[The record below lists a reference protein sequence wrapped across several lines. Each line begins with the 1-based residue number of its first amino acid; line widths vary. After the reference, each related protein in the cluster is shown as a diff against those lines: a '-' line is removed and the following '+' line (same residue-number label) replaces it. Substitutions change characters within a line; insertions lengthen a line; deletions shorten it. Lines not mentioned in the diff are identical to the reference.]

1 MSSILCFFR
10 INFFR
15 PVIGVRHRETTE
27 TLGKYFIKSEMG
39 GFKFIKGFQQLT
51 YTHAGGVSDL
61 SKKRQ
66 RNENLPNADENKS
79 KND

>member
-1 MSSILCFFR
+1 
-10 INFFR
+10 
-15 PVIGVRHRETTE
+15 
-27 TLGKYFIKSEMG
+27 MG
-39 GFKFIKGFQQLT
+39 GFKFIKGFQKLT